1 MQEYAQNSSFAIGN
15 PCMAGNFRN
24 DTHVLAEKEIHKNV
38 MKNPSCRGE
47 TQITTGETR
56 TTRET
61 WTATFP
67 SSSPHCSNTA
77 IDESLHD
84 NVCAP
89 LTLHYLRQ
97 L

>member
-67 SSSPHCSNTA
+67 SSPDTVR
-77 IDESLHD
+77 I
-84 NVCAP
+84 
-89 LTLHYLRQ
+89 RQ
-97 L
+97 YAKASTTMSVHP